1 MDNKMKTTPEWVSTK
16 LKREDIHAKPI
27 TFKDEA
33 GRETEGRLEVE
44 KVNEQGQMVIRVCYN
59 PGACSG
65 TVMLT
70 AFRLTQ
76 EQTNALKQ
84 EGDRLVLNWQ

>member
-1 MDNKMKTTPEWVSTK
+1 MDNKMKTTPEWISTK
-16 LKREDIHAKPI
+16 FKREEIHAKPT
-27 TFKDEA
+27 TFKDDT
-33 GRETEGRLEVE
+33 GREMEGRLEVE

-59 PGACSG
+59 PGAYSG

-76 EQTNALKQ
+76 EQANSLKK
-84 EGDRLVLNWQ
+84 EGDRCLLNW

>member
-1 MDNKMKTTPEWVSTK
+1 MNTTPEWVSTK
-16 LKREDIHAKPI
+16 FKREEIHARPI
-27 TFKDEA
+27 TFKDETGHETA
-33 GRETEGRLEVE
+33 GHLEVE

-59 PGACSG
+59 PGAHSE

-76 EQTNALKQ
+76 EQADALKQ
-84 EGDRLVLNWQ
+84 DGNRLVLQW